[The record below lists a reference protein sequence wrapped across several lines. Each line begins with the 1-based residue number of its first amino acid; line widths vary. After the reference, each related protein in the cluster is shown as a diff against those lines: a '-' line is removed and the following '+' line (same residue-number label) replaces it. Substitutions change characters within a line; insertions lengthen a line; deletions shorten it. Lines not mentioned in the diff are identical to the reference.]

1 MGKTTE
7 EIIAEVPAEE
17 RQRFCQF
24 WTGEPSRPCLA
35 TTQTSC
41 RRCRFFTPF
50 IGDKLQI
57 LTDAVNREN
66 KRASSLEGQVTKLK
80 KVVNYQR
87 DLLENP
93 MGDLISRQDAKDAID
108 MALDHIDHVPPWVYD
123 KLLNALNEV
132 PSAEK
137 AQLSGEDATSV
148 CKCPCVYREPCDY
161 CPYHRHGCP
170 AEEGLKDE

>member
-24 WTGEPSRPCLA
+24 CTGEPSRPCLA

-93 MGDLISRQDAKDAID
+93 DTGEWLFIDGKYVCSECGQEYPDSLIKIC
-108 MALDHIDHVPPWVYD
+108 
-123 KLLNALNEV
+123 N
-132 PSAEK
+132 
-137 AQLSGEDATSV
+137 
-148 CKCPCVYREPCDY
+148 YRLPNY
-161 CPYHRHGCP
+161 CPECGKRLLPGGNKCS
-170 AEEGLKDE
+170 

>member
-50 IGDKLQI
+50 IGEKLQI
-57 LTDAVNREN
+57 LTDVVNREA

-93 MGDLISRQDAKDAID
+93 DTGEWLLIDGK
-108 MALDHIDHVPPWVYD
+108 Y
-123 KLLNALNEV
+123 
-132 PSAEK
+132 
-137 AQLSGEDATSV
+137 V
-148 CKCPCVYREPCDY
+148 CSECGQEYPDSLIKICNYRLPNY
-161 CPYHRHGCP
+161 CPECGKRLLPGGNKCS
-170 AEEGLKDE
+170 

>member
-80 KVVNYQR
+80 KVVNYLKTMVR
-87 DLLENP
+87 DIP
-93 MGDLISRQDAKDAID
+93 
-108 MALDHIDHVPPWVYD
+108 Y
-123 KLLNALNEV
+123 
-132 PSAEK
+132 AE
-137 AQLSGEDATSV
+137 G
-148 CKCPCVYREPCDY
+148 CKCPCEYREPCDY
-161 CPYHRHGCP
+161 CHYDGHIGLGCP
-170 AEEGLKDE
+170 AEEGVKDE

>member
-1 MGKTTE
+1 MRKTTE

-80 KVVNYQR
+80 KVVNYLKTMVR
-87 DLLENP
+87 D
-93 MGDLISRQDAKDAID
+93 M
-108 MALDHIDHVPPWVYD
+108 
-123 KLLNALNEV
+123 

-137 AQLSGEDATSV
+137 AQLPEEDATSV
-148 CKCPCVYREPCDY
+148 CKCPCEYREPCDVCHY
-161 CPYHRHGCP
+161 DGHIGLGCP
-170 AEEGLKDE
+170 AEEGVKDE

>member
-1 MGKTTE
+1 MRKTTE

-80 KVVNYQR
+80 KVVNYLKTMVR
-87 DLLENP
+87 D
-93 MGDLISRQDAKDAID
+93 I
-108 MALDHIDHVPPWVYD
+108 
-123 KLLNALNEV
+123 
-132 PSAEK
+132 PSAE
-137 AQLSGEDATSV
+137 G
-148 CKCPCVYREPCDY
+148 CKCPCEYREPCDY
-161 CPYHRHGCP
+161 CHYDGHIGLGCP
-170 AEEGLKDE
+170 AEDGVKDE

>member
-1 MGKTTE
+1 MRKTTE

-80 KVVNYQR
+80 KVVNYLKTMVR
-87 DLLENP
+87 D
-93 MGDLISRQDAKDAID
+93 I
-108 MALDHIDHVPPWVYD
+108 
-123 KLLNALNEV
+123 
-132 PSAEK
+132 PSAE
-137 AQLSGEDATSV
+137 G
-148 CKCPCVYREPCDY
+148 CKCPCEYREPCDY
-161 CPYHRHGCP
+161 CHYDGHIGLGCP
-170 AEEGLKDE
+170 AEEGVKDE

>member
-1 MGKTTE
+1 MSKTTE

-35 TTQTSC
+35 TAQTSC
-41 RRCRFFTPF
+41 RRCSFFSPF
-50 IGDKLQI
+50 IGEKLQI
-57 LTDAVNREN
+57 LTDAVNREA

-93 MGDLISRQDAKDAID
+93 DTGEWLLIDGK
-108 MALDHIDHVPPWVYD
+108 Y
-123 KLLNALNEV
+123 
-132 PSAEK
+132 
-137 AQLSGEDATSV
+137 V
-148 CKCPCVYREPCDY
+148 CSECGQEYPESLIKICNYRLPNY
-161 CPYHRHGCP
+161 CPECGKRLLPGGEN
-170 AEEGLKDE
+170 ARN

>member
-80 KVVNYQR
+80 KVVNYLKTMVR
-87 DLLENP
+87 DL
-93 MGDLISRQDAKDAID
+93 
-108 MALDHIDHVPPWVYD
+108 
-123 KLLNALNEV
+123 

-148 CKCPCVYREPCDY
+148 CKCPCEYREPCDVCHY
-161 CPYHRHGCP
+161 DACRGHGCP
-170 AEEGLKDE
+170 AEEGTDD